1 MKYLI
6 VLLFSFVCTCSIAQ
20 KQQKQNSP
28 EIASVKKPVKKVSR
42 GEQLYL
48 LSNGSKTEEI
58 SKADFDKIAKDQIE
72 YTRVLKD
79 AALIS
84 MYGDKGKNGVVL
96 VVMKSAASGKKKPR
110 HDKGV

>member
-6 VLLFSFVCTCSIAQ
+6 VLLFACVCTCSIAQ
-20 KQQKQNSP
+20 KQQKQNSA
-28 EIASVKKPVKKVSR
+28 EVASVKKPIIKVSS
-42 GEQLYL
+42 GDQLYL
-48 LSNGSKTEEI
+48 LSTGNKTQEI
-58 SKADFDKIAKDQIE
+58 SKADFEKIAKDQIE

-96 VVMKSAASGKKKPR
+96 VVLKSTASGKKKQR
-110 HDKGV
+110 QG